1 MYNGIVHGQLNGGP
15 GDDELFGGH
24 GRDVIQG
31 GAGADT
37 LNGRNGGDRLA
48 GGDGND
54 SLVGGNGHDALFGD
68 AGADT
73 LSGGNGRDLLVG
85 GDGNDSL
92 DGGNGADALYGA
104 AGTDTLSGGAGA
116 DRLAGGA
123 GVDSLTGG
131 LGHDTFVFD
140 ETAFT
145 PRVDGGAGRIA
156 GDGVRQVV
164 NAANT
169 ATNNVMDFNDN
180 DRFQF
185 DAHALG
191 LDHFAFAN
199 AARPDGTTDLSLIH
213 NDDNVIVVGG
223 FANAGLAADAIATAS
238 DSHSAGVFVYF
249 NTTLQVSRVVFS
261 EDLGGNTAAVDANGN
276 HVGTGD
282 IDVLFA
288 LRNLTGAEGL
298 AHQSLFQA
306 DNFSF
311 S

>member
-1 MYNGIVHGQLNGGP
+1 MYNGIVDDELNGGP
-15 GDDELFGGH
+15 GDDELFGGN
-24 GRDVIQG
+24 GRDFVAG

-37 LNGRNGGDRLA
+37 LHGGNGVDRLA
-48 GGDGND
+48 
-54 SLVGGNGHDALFGD
+54 
-68 AGADT
+68 
-73 LSGGNGRDLLVG
+73 G

-92 DGGNGADALYGA
+92 DGGNGADALYGG
-104 AGTDTLSGGAGA
+104 AGTDTLSGGNGG
-116 DRLAGGA
+116 DRLAGGD
-123 GVDSLTGG
+123 GVDSLIGG
-131 LGHDTFVFD
+131 RGPDTFVYD
-140 ETAFT
+140 ETAFA
-145 PRVDGGAGRIA
+145 PRVEGGAGRIA

-169 ATNNVMDFNDN
+169 ATNNVLDFNDD

-213 NDDNVIVVGG
+213 GDDNVIVVGG
-223 FANAGLAADAIATAS
+223 FANAALAANAIATAS
-238 DSHSAGVFVYF
+238 DFHGAGVFVYF

-288 LRNLTGAEGL
+288 LRNLSGAEGL

-306 DNFSF
+306 ENFSF

>member
-1 MYNGIVHGQLNGGP
+1 MYNGNVDDQLNGGP

-24 GRDVIQG
+24 GRDLVRG

-37 LNGRNGGDRLA
+37 LHGGNGGDR
-48 GGDGND
+48 
-54 SLVGGNGHDALFGD
+54 
-68 AGADT
+68 
-73 LSGGNGRDLLVG
+73 LVG

-92 DGGNGADALYGA
+92 DGGNGRDALYGG
-104 AGTDTLSGGAGA
+104 AGTDSLSGGNGG
-116 DRLAGGA
+116 DRLAGGD
-123 GVDSLTGG
+123 GVDALTGG
-131 LGHDTFVFD
+131 HGRDTFVYD
-140 ETAFT
+140 ETAFA
-145 PRVDGGAGRIA
+145 PRVEGGAGRIA
-156 GDGVRQVV
+156 DDGVRQVV

-169 ATNNVMDFNDN
+169 ATNNVLDFNDN

-185 DAHALG
+185 DAHTLG

-213 NDDNVIVVGG
+213 GDDNVIVVGG
-223 FANAGLAADAIATAS
+223 FANAGLAANAIATAS
-238 DSHSAGVFVYF
+238 DFHGAGVFVYF

-288 LRNLTGAEGL
+288 LRNLSGAEGL

>member
-1 MYNGIVHGQLNGGP
+1 MYNGIVDDELNGGT
-15 GDDELFGGH
+15 GDDELFGGQ
-24 GRDVIQG
+24 GRDVLMG

-37 LNGRNGGDRLA
+37 LH
-48 GGDGND
+48 
-54 SLVGGNGHDALFGD
+54 GGNG
-68 AGADT
+68 ADW
-73 LSGGNGRDLLVG
+73 VAG

-92 DGGNGADALYGA
+92 DGGNGADALYGG
-104 AGTDTLSGGAGA
+104 AGTDTLSGGNGP
-116 DRLAGGA
+116 DRLAGGD
-123 GVDSLTGG
+123 GVDSLIGG
-131 LGHDTFVFD
+131 RGPDTFVYD
-140 ETAFT
+140 ETAFAA
-145 PRVDGGAGRIA
+145 RVAGGASGIA

-169 ATNNVMDFNDN
+169 ATNNVLDFGDD

-199 AARPDGTTDLSLIH
+199 AARADGTTDLAQIH
-213 NDDNVIVVGG
+213 GDDNVIVVGG
-223 FANAGLAADAIATAS
+223 FANAALAANAIATAS
-238 DSHSAGVFVYF
+238 DFHGPGVFVYF

-288 LRNLTGAEGL
+288 LRNLSGAEGL

>member
-1 MYNGIVHGQLNGGP
+1 MYNEIVDDELNGGP

-24 GRDVIQG
+24 GRDVIRG

-37 LNGRNGGDRLA
+37 LHGGNGADRLA
-48 GGDGND
+48 
-54 SLVGGNGHDALFGD
+54 
-68 AGADT
+68 
-73 LSGGNGRDLLVG
+73 G

-92 DGGNGADALYGA
+92 DGGNGPDALYGG
-104 AGTDTLSGGAGA
+104 AGTDTLSGGNGA
-116 DRLAGGA
+116 DRLAGGD
-123 GVDSLTGG
+123 GVDSLIGG
-131 LGHDTFVFD
+131 RGPDTFVYD
-140 ETAFT
+140 ETAFA
-145 PRVDGGAGRIA
+145 PRVEGGAGRIA

-169 ATNNVMDFNDN
+169 ATNNVLDFNDD

-199 AARPDGTTDLSLIH
+199 AARVDGTTDLAQIH
-213 NDDNVIVVGG
+213 GDDNVVVVGG
-223 FANAGLAADAIATAS
+223 FANAALAANAIATAS
-238 DSHSAGVFVYF
+238 DFHGAGVFVYF